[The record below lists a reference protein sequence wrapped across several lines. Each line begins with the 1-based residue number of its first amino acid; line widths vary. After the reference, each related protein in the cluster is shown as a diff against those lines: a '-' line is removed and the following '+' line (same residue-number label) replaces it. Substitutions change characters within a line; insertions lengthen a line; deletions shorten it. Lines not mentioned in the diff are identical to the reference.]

1 MSPLQFCSIGLRYIY
16 TELLGRKV
24 IDRSPRVHEWSRRR
38 HKIGKFEVS
47 IILCLVSVGFVTVH
61 TGQHRRDRAKL
72 RPSLLLIIWKRPNF
86 YFIYLTVQFMGCSF
100 LGNSPRSVITQSK
113 SSGYISIELMVMM
126 IPLNQQY

>member
-1 MSPLQFCSIGLRYIY
+1 MSPLQFYSIGLRYIY
-16 TELLGRKV
+16 TEPLGRKLTG
-24 IDRSPRVHEWSRRR
+24 RSPKVNEWGRRR

-47 IILCLVSVGFVTVH
+47 IILCLVSVGAA
-61 TGQHRRDRAKL
+61 TGHRGQNGRGRAEL
-72 RPSLLLIIWKRPNF
+72 RPSLLLTIWKRPNF
-86 YFIYLTVQFMGCSF
+86 YFVYLTVQFLGYSF